1 MRLCCYVCHN
11 LRTGL
16 DFSYGSG
23 FNGDWVIR
31 VGRGAFFTA
40 NMLLGLC
47 AMHLGGGEGS
57 RQGRLPRGCV
67 IREVSN

>member
-1 MRLCCYVCHN
+1 MLLCYVCNN

-23 FNGDWVIR
+23 FDRYWVIR
-31 VGRGAFFTA
+31 MGGGAFFTA

-47 AMHLGGGEGS
+47 AMHFGGGEGS
-57 RQGRLPRGCV
+57 RQERLLRGCV
-67 IREVSN
+67 VRDVSN